1 MRQRTS
7 VELILVRHG
16 QTESNRLGR
25 IQGINKAPLTDVG
38 RGQAESAARALVSDA
53 PFSLYAS
60 PLLRAMQTAEAIGS
74 RVGTQPVEVEDLIEM
89 DVGEFEGLSGLQ
101 LRERFPDVMRV
112 WDEDPA
118 SAVMPGGE
126 SLYDVR
132 DRAWPAVE
140 SLAER
145 HKSETVVV
153 VTHNFTIHTII
164 CSALN
169 MPLNNFRKLRIDLG
183 AITRLEISDA
193 RTTLVSLNETWHL
206 K

>member
-1 MRQRTS
+1 MK
-7 VELILVRHG
+7 LILVRHG

-25 IQGINKAPLTDVG
+25 IQGINSVPLTDVG
-38 RGQAESAARALVSDA
+38 RKQAAAAARALAADA
-53 PFSLYAS
+53 PFALYSS
-60 PLLRAMQTAEAIGS
+60 PLPRAIETATIIGA
-74 RVGTQPVEVEDLIEM
+74 RTDTIPIQVEGLMEM
-89 DVGEFEGLSGLQ
+89 DVGEFEGLSGPQ
-101 LRERFPDVMRV
+101 LRERFPDVMRK

-132 DRAWPAVE
+132 GRSWPAVK

-145 HKSETVVV
+145 HDSERVVA
-153 VTHNFTIHTII
+153 VTHNFTIHTIV
-164 CSALN
+164 CTALD

-193 RTTLVSLNETWHL
+193 HATLLSLNETWHL

>member
-1 MRQRTS
+1 TRTDT
-7 VELILVRHG
+7 VPV
-16 QTESNRLGR
+16 
-25 IQGINKAPLTDVG
+25 
-38 RGQAESAARALVSDA
+38 
-53 PFSLYAS
+53 
-60 PLLRAMQTAEAIGS
+60 
-74 RVGTQPVEVEDLIEM
+74 RVGDLVEM
-89 DVGEFEGLSGLQ
+89 DVGEFEGLPGPQ
-101 LRERFPDVMRV
+101 LRERFPNVMST

-140 SLAER
+140 TLAER
-145 HKSETVVV
+145 HDSETVVA
-153 VTHNFTIHTII
+153 VTHNFTIHTIV
-164 CSALN
+164 CTALD

-183 AITRLEISDA
+183 AVTRLEISDA

>member
-1 MRQRTS
+1 MK
-7 VELILVRHG
+7 LILVRHG

-25 IQGINKAPLTDVG
+25 IQGVNEAPLNDAG
-38 RGQAESAARALVSDA
+38 RAQAEAAARALAPDA
-53 PFSLYAS
+53 PFVLYSS
-60 PLLRAMQTAEAIGS
+60 PLPRALQTARAIGE
-74 RVGTQPVEVEDLIEM
+74 RNDARPIEIEDLVEM
-89 DVGEFEGLSGLQ
+89 DVGEFEGLSGPQ

-126 SLYDVR
+126 SLRHVQG
-132 DRAWPAVE
+132 RAWPAVA

-145 HKSETVVV
+145 HESETVVA
-153 VTHNFTIHTII
+153 VTHNFTIHAIV
-164 CSALN
+164 CAALD

-183 AITRLEISDA
+183 SITRLEISGA

>member
-1 MRQRTS
+1 MK
-7 VELILVRHG
+7 LILVRHG

-38 RGQAESAARALVSDA
+38 RGQAEAAARALVADA
-53 PFSLYAS
+53 PFALYSS
-60 PLLRAMQTAEAIGS
+60 PLPRALETATIIGT
-74 RVGTQPVEVEDLIEM
+74 RTDTVPVQVGELVEM
-89 DVGEFEGLSGLQ
+89 DVGEFEGLSGPQ
-101 LRERFPDVMRV
+101 LRERFPDVMSV
-112 WDEDPA
+112 WDSDPA

-132 DRAWPAVE
+132 DRAWSAVK

-145 HKSETVVV
+145 HDSETVVA
-153 VTHNFTIHTII
+153 VTHNFTIHTIV
-164 CSALN
+164 CTALD

-183 AITRLEISDA
+183 AVTRLEISDA

>member
-1 MRQRTS
+1 MK
-7 VELILVRHG
+7 LILVRHG

-38 RGQAESAARALVSDA
+38 RGQASAAARALVADA
-53 PFSLYAS
+53 PFALYSS
-60 PLLRAMQTAEAIGS
+60 PLPRAVETATIIGT
-74 RVGTQPVEVEDLIEM
+74 RADTAPVQVEGLVEM
-89 DVGEFEGLSGLQ
+89 DVGAFEGLSGPQ
-101 LRERFPDVMRV
+101 LRERFPDVMRS
-112 WDEDPA
+112 WDNDPA
-118 SAVMPGGE
+118 STVMPGGE

-145 HKSETVVV
+145 HDSETVVA
-153 VTHNFTIHTII
+153 VTHNFTIHTIV
-164 CSALN
+164 CTVLD

-183 AITRLEISDA
+183 AITRLEISGA
-193 RTTLVSLNETWHL
+193 RMTLLSLNETWHL

>member
-1 MRQRTS
+1 MK
-7 VELILVRHG
+7 LILVRHG

-25 IQGINKAPLTDVG
+25 IQGINSAPLTDVG
-38 RGQAESAARALVSDA
+38 REQADAAARALAADA
-53 PFSLYAS
+53 PFALYCS
-60 PLLRAMQTAEAIGS
+60 PLLRAVQTAQAIGNS
-74 RVGTQPVEVEDLIEM
+74 TDTQPVEVNDLVEM
-89 DVGEFEGLSGLQ
+89 DVGEFEGLSGPQ
-101 LRERFPDVMRV
+101 LRERFPDVMST

-140 SLAER
+140 ALAER
-145 HKSETVVV
+145 HDSGTVVA
-153 VTHNFTIHTII
+153 VTHNFTIHTIV
-164 CSALN
+164 CTALD

-183 AITRLEISDA
+183 AITRLEISGA
-193 RTTLVSLNETWHL
+193 RTTLLSLNETWHL

>member
-1 MRQRTS
+1 MK
-7 VELILVRHG
+7 LILVRHG
-16 QTESNRLGR
+16 QTESNKLGR
-25 IQGINKAPLTDVG
+25 IQGINDSPLTDVG
-38 RGQAESAARALVSDA
+38 REQAEAAARALASEA
-53 PFSLYAS
+53 PFALYAS
-60 PLLRAMQTAEAIGS
+60 PLPRALQTAQAIGS
-74 RVGTQPVEVEDLIEM
+74 RAGVRPTEVKELIEM

-101 LRERFPDVMRV
+101 LRERFPDLMRS

-118 SAVMPGGE
+118 ATVMPGGE

-132 DRAWPAVE
+132 DRAWPAVR

-145 HKSETVVV
+145 HESETVVA

-164 CSALN
+164 CTALD

-183 AITRLEISDA
+183 AITRLEITSA

>member
-1 MRQRTS
+1 MK
-7 VELILVRHG
+7 LILVRHG

-38 RGQAESAARALVSDA
+38 RGQASAAARALAADA
-53 PFSLYAS
+53 PFALYSS
-60 PLLRAMQTAEAIGS
+60 PLPRAVETATIIGT
-74 RVGTQPVEVEDLIEM
+74 RADTAPVQVEGLVEM
-89 DVGEFEGLSGLQ
+89 DVGEFEGLSGPQ
-101 LRERFPDVMRV
+101 IRERFPDVMRG
-112 WDEDPA
+112 WDNDPA
-118 SAVMPGGE
+118 STVMPGGE

-145 HKSETVVV
+145 HDSETVVA
-153 VTHNFTIHTII
+153 VTHNFTIHTIV
-164 CSALN
+164 CAVLD

-183 AITRLEISDA
+183 AITRLEISGA
-193 RTTLVSLNETWHL
+193 RMTLLSLNETWHL

>member
-1 MRQRTS
+1 MK
-7 VELILVRHG
+7 LILVRHG

-25 IQGINKAPLTDVG
+25 IQGINDSPLTDVG
-38 RGQAESAARALVSDA
+38 REQAEAAARALASEA
-53 PFSLYAS
+53 PFALYSS
-60 PLLRAMQTAEAIGS
+60 PLRRALQTAEAIGS
-74 RVGTQPVEVEDLIEM
+74 RAGVRPVKVEELIEM
-89 DVGEFEGLSGLQ
+89 DVGEFEGLSGPQ
-101 LRERFPDVMRV
+101 LRERFPDVMRG

-118 SAVMPGGE
+118 STVMPDGE

-132 DRAWPAVE
+132 DRAWPAVQ

-145 HKSETVVV
+145 HGSETVAA
-153 VTHNFTIHTII
+153 VTHNFTIHTIV
-164 CSALN
+164 CTALD

-183 AITRLEISDA
+183 AITRLEITSA

>member
-1 MRQRTS
+1 MK
-7 VELILVRHG
+7 LILVRHG

-38 RGQAESAARALVSDA
+38 RGQAEAAARALVADA
-53 PFSLYAS
+53 PFALYSS
-60 PLLRAMQTAEAIGS
+60 PLPRALETATIIGT
-74 RVGTQPVEVEDLIEM
+74 RTDTVPVQVGELVEM
-89 DVGEFEGLSGLQ
+89 DVGEFEGLPGPQ
-101 LRERFPDVMRV
+101 LRERFPDVMSV
-112 WDEDPA
+112 WDSDPA

-132 DRAWPAVE
+132 DRAWSAVK

-145 HKSETVVV
+145 HDSEAVVA
-153 VTHNFTIHTII
+153 VTHNFTIHTIV
-164 CSALN
+164 CTALD

-183 AITRLEISDA
+183 ALTRLEISGA